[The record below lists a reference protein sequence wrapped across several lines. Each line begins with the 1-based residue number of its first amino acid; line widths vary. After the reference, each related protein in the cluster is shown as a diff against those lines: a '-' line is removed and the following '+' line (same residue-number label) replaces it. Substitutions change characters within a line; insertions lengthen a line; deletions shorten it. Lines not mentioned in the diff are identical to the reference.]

1 MFEGVLNTI
10 YTEREISDG
19 FTSEAPNSHS
29 KRKIFEIPTAPFEW
43 KVKAG
48 RSESL
53 LESFYHAYS
62 GLISG
67 FESQRNLRIH
77 FVAAVAAIVLGV
89 VLRID
94 MYAWIALSLAIGLV
108 LTVEFANT
116 ALEHVVDLATENT
129 YHPAAKAAKDT
140 AAGAVLVASMTALVT
155 GAFIFMPHL
164 AKIAAAV
171 LAAH

>member
-1 MFEGVLNTI
+1 LNTT
-10 YTEREISDG
+10 YTEREVSDG
-19 FTSEAPNSHS
+19 FTSEATNSHS
-29 KRKIFEIPTAPFEW
+29 KRNIFEIPAAPFEW

-48 RSESL
+48 RSKSL

-62 GLISG
+62 GVISG

-77 FVAAVAAIVLGV
+77 VVAAFAAIVLGI
-89 VLRID
+89 VLKIEP
-94 MYAWIALSLAIGLV
+94 YGWIALSLAIGLV

-140 AAGAVLVASMTALVT
+140 AAGAVLVASLTALVT
-155 GAFIFMPHL
+155 GVFIFMPHI
-164 AKIAAAV
+164 AKIASTALSV
-171 LAAH
+171 Q

>member
-1 MFEGVLNTI
+1 LNTT

-19 FTSEAPNSHS
+19 FTSESPNSHS
-29 KRKIFEIPTAPFEW
+29 KRKIFDIPAAPFEW

-48 RSESL
+48 RSQSL

-62 GLISG
+62 GVISG

-77 FVAAVAAIVLGV
+77 VVAGLAAIVLGF
-89 VLRID
+89 VLRIEL
-94 MYAWIALSLAIGLV
+94 YSWIALSLAIGLV

-140 AAGAVLVASMTALVT
+140 AAGAVLVASITALVT
-155 GAFIFMPHL
+155 GAFIFLPH
-164 AKIAAAV
+164 IARLIATA
-171 LAAH
+171 LGQ